1 MIIQRDLYL
10 KKLLER
16 KHNHLVKIVTS
27 LRPCGKSFLLN
38 TLFVAELK
46 NSGVADDHIISLSL
60 EGLAN
65 SRYRNPELAYHH
77 IVSMM
82 KDKSI
87 SCLTTI

>member
-16 KHNHLVKIVTS
+16 KHNHLVKIVTG
-27 LRPCGKSFLLN
+27 LRRCGKSFLLN

-65 SRYRNPELAYHH
+65 SRYRDSELAYHH

-82 KDKSI
+82 KDKSMY
-87 SCLTTI
+87 L